1 MRGAWAILRTVD
13 LKEVK
18 QRSYMV
24 MVCFREAP
32 PETLGG
38 DEEGQMGIGGE
49 PGRHIPGERG
59 GGPEPSQVNVGAGE
73 RGTSQGDWTDMS
85 LWLLGKQD

>member
-32 PETLGG
+32 PETFGGVRRGRWGLG
-38 DEEGQMGIGGE
+38 E
-49 PGRHIPGERG
+49 
-59 GGPEPSQVNVGAGE
+59 N
-73 RGTSQGDWTDMS
+73 QGDTFQVREEEVLS
-85 LWLLGKQD
+85 PPRRV